1 MANPVLTDKRF
12 ELQPEAAAGVA
23 GGAPPPTLAPETFA
37 GEKRMTVGG
46 TITATLVLFALIL
59 ASGAFGWSQVQQ
71 TSEPLFDAATGAPIL
86 TSSGEQAVQNTTS
99 LPGWL
104 FVAALVGFGLAMVAI
119 FKPKAAP
126 FLAPLY
132 ALCYGAALGAISAV
146 YNLSYDGIVV
156 QAVLA
161 TFSIFFVMLL
171 LYVTRII
178 KVTKKFTMVVVAA
191 TMGILVMYLFTWIA
205 TIFGADIAFWN
216 EPSVLGIGITVA
228 IIIVGALN
236 LALDFAF
243 IERASAAGAPRYME
257 WSGALGITVT
267 MVWIYLEVL
276 RLLSMLR
283 R

>member
-1 MANPVLTDKRF
+1 MANPVLTDKHF

-23 GGAPPPTLAPETFA
+23 GGAPPPTLAPEALA

-71 TSEPLFDAATGAPIL
+71 TSEPLFDSATGAPIL
-86 TSSGEQAVQNTTS
+86 TSSGEQAVHNTTS
-99 LPGWL
+99 IPGWL
-104 FVAALVGFGLAMVAI
+104 FIAALVGFGLAMVAI

-191 TMGILVMYLFTWIA
+191 TMGIMVMYLFTWIA

-216 EPSVLGIGITVA
+216 EPSVLGIGTP
-228 IIIVGALN
+228 IVPSHCLPASGFEWVTG
-236 LALDFAF
+236 LA
-243 IERASAAGAPRYME
+243 SVSP
-257 WSGALGITVT
+257 
-267 MVWIYLEVL
+267 
-276 RLLSMLR
+276 
-283 R
+283 

>member
-1 MANPVLTDKRF
+1 M
-12 ELQPEAAAGVA
+12 
-23 GGAPPPTLAPETFA
+23 
-37 GEKRMTVGG
+37 
-46 TITATLVLFALIL
+46 
-59 ASGAFGWSQVQQ
+59 
-71 TSEPLFDAATGAPIL
+71 
-86 TSSGEQAVQNTTS
+86 QNTTS
-99 LPGWL
+99 IPGWL
-104 FVAALVGFGLAMVAI
+104 FIAALVGFGLAMVAI

-161 TFSIFFVMLL
+161 TFSIFFVMLF

-178 KVTKKFTMVVVAA
+178 KVTRKFTMVVMAA
-191 TMGILVMYLFTWIA
+191 TLGIMVMYLFTWIA

-216 EPSVLGIGITVA
+216 QPSVARHRHHGGDPHRGLAQPRPRLRVHRAG
-228 IIIVGALN
+228 VGGR
-236 LALDFAF
+236 
-243 IERASAAGAPRYME
+243 RARYME
-257 WSGALGITVT
+257 WTGALGVTVT

-276 RLLSMLR
+276 RLLAMLR